1 MDNDKKL
8 YDKEFDLQYAYDGCD
23 LGATCTPDRTV
34 FKLWSPEASGVELFL
49 YHQDDTGPWFGHWRL
64 EPEDRGVWTCVIERD
79 LHGVYYDYEVT
90 VEGNTARTAD
100 PYAAACGRNGRR
112 SMAVDLS
119 RTDPEGFGEDAA
131 PPLPP

>member
-49 YHQDDTGPWFGHWRL
+49 YQQDDTGPWFGHWRL

-79 LHGVYYDYEVT
+79 LHGVY
-90 VEGNTARTAD
+90 
-100 PYAAACGRNGRR
+100 
-112 SMAVDLS
+112 
-119 RTDPEGFGEDAA
+119 
-131 PPLPP
+131 